1 MNVNPLEPLI
11 SELKRLPGVGDKSA
25 QRLAFFLL
33 SISEKDVQ
41 QIATT
46 MVETRKKIVYCQSC
60 FNISLDDTCYICAD
74 ERRLQ
79 NTLCIVSE
87 PKDIFAMERTGVY
100 KGLYH
105 VLGGLISP
113 LDGVHPE
120 SLRIKELVERLQH
133 QSFDEVV
140 FAINP
145 TVEGDSTIMYLSAIL
160 ESLNLTITKLAY
172 GLPMGS
178 DIDYADEMTLAKAIS
193 SRSLITK

>member
-1 MNVNPLEPLI
+1 VNPLEPLI

>member
-1 MNVNPLEPLI
+1 MNPLEPLI

-160 ESLNLTITKLAY
+160 ESLNLTITNNVAQKVAPICL
-172 GLPMGS
+172 
-178 DIDYADEMTLAKAIS
+178 
-193 SRSLITK
+193 

>member
-1 MNVNPLEPLI
+1 VNPLEPLI

-46 MVETRKKIVYCQSC
+46 MVETRKKIIYCQSC
-60 FNISLDDTCYICAD
+60 FNISLDETCYICAD

-120 SLRIKELVERLQH
+120 SLRIKELVERLQN
-133 QSFDEVV
+133 QSFEEVV

>member
-1 MNVNPLEPLI
+1 MNPLEPLI

-46 MVETRKKIVYCQSC
+46 MVETRKKIIYCQSC
-60 FNISLDDTCYICAD
+60 FNISLDETCYICAD

-120 SLRIKELVERLQH
+120 SLRIKELVERLQN

>member
-1 MNVNPLEPLI
+1 MNPLEPLI

-46 MVETRKKIVYCQSC
+46 MVETRKKIIYCQSC
-60 FNISLDDTCYICAD
+60 FNISLDETCYICAD

-79 NTLCIVSE
+79 HTLCIVSE

-120 SLRIKELVERLQH
+120 SLRIKELVERLQN
-133 QSFDEVV
+133 QSFEEVV

>member
-1 MNVNPLEPLI
+1 MNPLEPLI

>member
-1 MNVNPLEPLI
+1 MNPLEPLI
-11 SELKRLPGVGDKSA
+11 SELKRLPGIGDKSA

-33 SISEKDVQ
+33 SISEKDVHK
-41 QIATT
+41 IATT
-46 MVETRKKIVYCQSC
+46 MVETRKKIVYCQTC
-60 FNISLDDTCYICAD
+60 FNISLYDTCYICSD
-74 ERRLQ
+74 EKRTH

-120 SLRIKELVERLQH
+120 SLRIKELIQRLQNH
-133 QSFDEVV
+133 PFKEVI

-145 TVEGDSTIMYLSAIL
+145 TVEGDSTIMYLAAIL
-160 ESLNLTITKLAY
+160 EPLNLTITKLAY

-178 DIDYADEMTLAKAIS
+178 DIDYADEMTLAKSIS
-193 SRSLITK
+193 SRSLIN

>member
-1 MNVNPLEPLI
+1 MNPLEPLI

-46 MVETRKKIVYCQSC
+46 MVETRKKIIYCQSC
-60 FNISLDDTCYICAD
+60 FNISLDETCYICAD

-120 SLRIKELVERLQH
+120 SLRIKELVERLQN
-133 QSFDEVV
+133 QSFEEVV

>member
-1 MNVNPLEPLI
+1 MNPLEPLI
-11 SELKRLPGVGDKSA
+11 SELKRLPGIGDKSA

-41 QIATT
+41 KMAGT
-46 MVETRKKIVYCQSC
+46 MVKTRQAIVYCQTC
-60 FNISLDDTCYICAD
+60 FNISLSETCYLCKD
-74 ERRLQ
+74 EKRLQ
-79 NTLCIVSE
+79 NVLCIVSE

-120 SLRIKELVERLQH
+120 SLRIKELVERLQK
-133 QSFDEVV
+133 QSFNEVV

-160 ESLNLTITKLAY
+160 EPLKLQITKLAY

-193 SRSLITK
+193 SRSVIS

>member
-1 MNVNPLEPLI
+1 MNPLEPLI

-33 SISEKDVQ
+33 RISEKDVQ

-46 MVETRKKIVYCQSC
+46 MVETRKKIIYCQSC
-60 FNISLDDTCYICAD
+60 FNISLDETCYICAD

-120 SLRIKELVERLQH
+120 SLRIKELVERLQN
-133 QSFDEVV
+133 QSFEEVV

>member
-1 MNVNPLEPLI
+1 MNPLEPLI

-60 FNISLDDTCYICAD
+60 FNISLDETCYICAD

-120 SLRIKELVERLQH
+120 SLRIKELVERLQN